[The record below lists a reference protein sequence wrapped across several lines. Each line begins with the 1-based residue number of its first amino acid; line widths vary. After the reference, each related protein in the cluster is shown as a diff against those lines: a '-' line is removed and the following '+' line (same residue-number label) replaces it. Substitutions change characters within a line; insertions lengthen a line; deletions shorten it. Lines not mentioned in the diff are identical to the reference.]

1 MRAPFGLFLVVVE
14 LLLLSLGDGVEN
26 DDEIVHL
33 IGAPPLAIPE
43 HPEE

>member
-1 MRAPFGLFLVVVE
+1 VDV
-14 LLLLSLGDGVEN
+14 LLLPPGDGVEN

-33 IGAPPLAIPE
+33 IGAPPLAEPE